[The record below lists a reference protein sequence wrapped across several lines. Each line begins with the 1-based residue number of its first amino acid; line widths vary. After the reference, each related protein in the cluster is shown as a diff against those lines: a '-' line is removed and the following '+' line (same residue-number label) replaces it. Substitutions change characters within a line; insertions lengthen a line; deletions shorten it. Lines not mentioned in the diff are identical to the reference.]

1 MKKTILFI
9 LITTLLSCGSS
20 KKNRVVTTKSEAI
33 SKSDDKRN
41 RRSPSIKNS
50 KTNIGGSSTDSSIEN
65 NTESTAV
72 TNATISN
79 IISSA
84 KSYEGVRY
92 KYGGTTKK
100 GMDCSG
106 LIYTAFNTENIK
118 LPRTSTNMATH
129 GDWIDVKDV
138 QEGDLL
144 FFATKRNSRTI
155 NHVGLVTVS
164 RPGRVEFIH
173 SSTSKGVMTSLLS
186 ERYWY
191 FAFVQAR
198 RVL

>member
-1 MKKTILFI
+1 MRKITLLIL
-9 LITTLLSCGSS
+9 LTTLLSCGSS
-20 KKNRVVTTKSEAI
+20 KNKHVITTKSEAI
-33 SKSDDKRN
+33 SKADNKPV

-50 KTNIGGSSTDSSIEN
+50 KN
-65 NTESTAV
+65 NTEDLVVNSGNEEIIESIPV
-72 TNATISN
+72 SNATISN
-79 IISSA
+79 IINSA

-106 LIYTAFNTENIK
+106 LIYTAFNSENIK
-118 LPRTSTNMATH
+118 LPRSSSVMATH
-129 GDWIDVKDV
+129 GDWIDLKEV

-144 FFATKRNSRTI
+144 FFATRRNSRTI
-155 NHVGLVTVS
+155 NHVGLVTSS

-173 SSTSKGVMTSLLS
+173 ASTSKGVMTSLLS

>member
-1 MKKTILFI
+1 MKKIALLL
-9 LITTLLSCGSS
+9 LITTILSCGSS
-20 KKNRVVTTKSEAI
+20 KSKHVVTKKSE
-33 SKSDDKRN
+33 SKTTAQTETKRN
-41 RRSPSIKNS
+41 RKRPTKKPTHTETPETNTTPTYPTIKATSPKIAS
-50 KTNIGGSSTDSSIEN
+50 
-65 NTESTAV
+65 
-72 TNATISN
+72 

-84 KSYEGVRY
+84 KSFEGVRY

-106 LIYTAFNTENIK
+106 LLYTAFGSENVD
-118 LPRTSTNMATH
+118 LPRTSSAMAQQ
-129 GDWIDVKDV
+129 GDWIDVKEV
-138 QEGDLL
+138 EEGDLL

-155 NHVGLVTVS
+155 NHVGLVTSS

>member
-1 MKKTILFI
+1 MKKIALLIL
-9 LITTLLSCGSS
+9 LSTVLSCGSS
-20 KKNRVVTTKSEAI
+20 KSKHVVTTKKESETMNTSD
-33 SKSDDKRN
+33 SKPRKRKSN
-41 RRSPSIKNS
+41 
-50 KTNIGGSSTDSSIEN
+50 KTTDITKDLDTNLEQPIETSSTPIDN
-65 NTESTAV
+65 P
-72 TNATISN
+72 TIAN
-79 IISSA
+79 IINTA
-84 KSYEGVRY
+84 KSFDGVRY

-106 LIYTAFNTENIK
+106 LIYTAFGSENISM
-118 LPRTSTNMATH
+118 PRTSSAMSTYGN
-129 GDWIDVKDV
+129 WVDVKEV

-155 NHVGLVTVS
+155 NHVGLVTS
-164 RPGRVEFIH
+164 ARPERIEFIH
-173 SSTSKGVMTSLLS
+173 ASTSKGVMTSLLS

>member
-1 MKKTILFI
+1 MKKIALLL
-9 LITTLLSCGSS
+9 LITTILSCGSS
-20 KKNRVVTTKSEAI
+20 KSKHVVTKKSE
-33 SKSDDKRN
+33 SKTTAQTETKRN
-41 RRSPSIKNS
+41 RKRPTRKPIHTETPETKATPTYPTIKATSPKI
-50 KTNIGGSSTDSSIEN
+50 
-65 NTESTAV
+65 A
-72 TNATISN
+72 N
-79 IISSA
+79 IINSA
-84 KSYEGVRY
+84 KSFEGVRY

-106 LIYTAFNTENIK
+106 LLYTAFGSENVD
-118 LPRTSTNMATH
+118 LPRTSSAMAQQ
-129 GDWIDVKDV
+129 GDWIDVKEV
-138 QEGDLL
+138 EEGDLL

-155 NHVGLVTVS
+155 NHVGLVTSS

>member
-1 MKKTILFI
+1 MKKIALFLLTTTI
-9 LITTLLSCGSS
+9 LSCGGS
-20 KKNRVVTTKSEAI
+20 KSKHVVTTKSE
-33 SKSDDKRN
+33 SHTVSQTEPKRN
-41 RRSPSIKNS
+41 RKRPSRNTK
-50 KTNIGGSSTDSSIEN
+50 KTEESIIGTHSDPSY
-65 NTESTAV
+65 NTIRAD
-72 TNATISN
+72 NPTIAN

-106 LIYTAFNTENIK
+106 LLYTAFKTEDIA
-118 LPRTSTNMATH
+118 LPRTSSAMSEH
-129 GDWIDVKDV
+129 GEWIDVKQV
-138 QEGDLL
+138 EEGDLL
-144 FFATKRNSRTI
+144 FFATRKNSRTI
-155 NHVGLVTVS
+155 NHVGLVTSS

-173 SSTSKGVMTSLLS
+173 ASTSKGVMTSLLS